1 MLLDGVPRR
10 EVAEAFG
17 VSVSAVHYHSLR
29 TVGYVARHQE
39 VLTPSQPDGRR
50 AGLPISPG
58 QEWMLRGRCVD
69 RDPEVFFPSSESAA
83 AARPAKRVCGPCPV
97 IDECREFALST
108 RQDFGVWGGL
118 AGAERLTALRER
130 TAS

>member
-1 MLLDGVPRR
+1 VRYFWP
-10 EVAEAFG
+10 AAK
-17 VSVSAVHYHSLR
+17 A
-29 TVGYVARHQE
+29 
-39 VLTPSQPDGRR
+39 
-50 AGLPISPG
+50 
-58 QEWMLRGRCVD
+58 WMLRGRCVD